1 MSLSARGDPA
11 VHVRDN
17 HAYLRSRRCGREQQ
31 KTKQKGSCLA
41 RLSTQV
47 YTHDKYIDI
56 LAFLLFF
63 IIFKGV
69 QFWPCRMGIRVFLSN
84 SSPAD
89 EMHALFPTPLCPH
102 GRRGAA
108 SRVYSPLFS
117 EFRGGRAAAWC
128 AGRGSFFRSTFL
140 AQDRSA
146 LFFFSNS
153 RSLRAVEPTGKC
165 SCRYVVLG
173 RVRVTEMTCLP
184 LSMAQVE
191 R

>member
-89 EMHALFPTPLCPH
+89 EMHALFPTLICPH

-108 SRVYSPLFS
+108 SGVYSPLFS
-117 EFRGGRAAAWC
+117 RVSWWTGCSLVCRSGQFCRSTLLPQPRSTLLFAPTRVLYVHWSQQVNAAA
-128 AGRGSFFRSTFL
+128 GR
-140 AQDRSA
+140 
-146 LFFFSNS
+146 
-153 RSLRAVEPTGKC
+153 
-165 SCRYVVLG
+165 
-173 RVRVTEMTCLP
+173 
-184 LSMAQVE
+184 
-191 R
+191 